1 MEKLKITVILGSI
14 REGRAGEKVAKWF
27 MEALKD
33 SAHAQLELLDLR
45 DYPLPLFADA
55 TPPSMRQGPHA
66 NAAVQ
71 KWLDKI
77 AAADGFIIIT
87 PEYNHGYPGPLKNA
101 IDYVYAEWNGKPVG
115 FVSYGG
121 LAAGSRAVEQLRE
134 VAVELQMIPVRE
146 QVMIPL
152 VWQAFDANG
161 MPEHADSLAKTADAM
176 VAKVAELA
184 AKLKA

>member
-1 MEKLKITVILGSI
+1 MEKPTIAVILGSI

-27 MEALKD
+27 MEALKENVH
-33 SAHAQLELLDLR
+33 AHLELVDLR
-45 DYPLPLFADA
+45 EYPLPLFADA
-55 TPPSMRQGPHA
+55 TPPSMRQGLHP
-66 NAAVQ
+66 NADVQ
-71 KWLDKI
+71 KWLEKI
-77 AAADGFIIIT
+77 AAADGFVIIT

-101 IDYVYAEWNGKPVG
+101 IDYAYAEWNGKPVG

-134 VAVELQMIPVRE
+134 VVVELQMIPVRE

-152 VWQAFDANG
+152 VWQAFDSSG
-161 MPEHADSLAKTADAM
+161 MPEHADSLAKTANDM

-184 AKLKA
+184 GKLKA